1 MSRIARYLAIAG
13 LAALAAAPVRAQG
26 PAGRATVVYLSG
38 QSVYVSAGSKDG
50 LATGDSVRVLRK
62 GDQVALLQVAFLSS
76 HQASCSIL
84 ASTAAPAVGDSVT
97 FTPRQIVAP
106 TPTIAMGTGTISN
119 TPASSARS
127 WENASRLR
135 GRIGARFLSVQQMDG
150 SGANYSQPSLDLRLD
165 GQNLGG
171 TPMGLTVDI
180 RSRRML
186 ASNVDG
192 TSQAFGQTLVYQA
205 VAFAGRPGARYRL
218 AVGRQYSPA
227 LATVNLFD
235 GLLAELNQSK
245 WSTGVFGGAI
255 PSALD
260 LQWSAAQTEAGGYFQ
275 LHQSPRKAYPW
286 AVTLGL
292 VGTFDHG
299 SSDRKFGF
307 LQATLAQPHWGF
319 FVSQEVDYYSADKIA
334 AGEPSAIS
342 PTGSYGSAYAR
353 LGQVVDL
360 NAGFDSRRN
369 VRLYRDV
376 VSPITQFDD
385 AFRKG
390 YFAGIGFKLGNAGRL
405 GFDARAS
412 EGSVVGTANALTG
425 SLALFRLTPAHLLL
439 SLRAT
444 RYTGTQSEG
453 WLYSGVL
460 GVPISGSLRAE
471 LNGGLRNE
479 TNMLGFTG
487 ATANNLNWFGGD
499 LEWNLTNSWFM
510 SFSAIWENGDSQ
522 NDTQLYGGVSYRF

>member
-1 MSRIARYLAIAG
+1 MSTIKRGIVVAAATSLLAAG
-13 LAALAAAPVRAQG
+13 LVAQA
-26 PAGRATVVYLSG
+26 PAGRAAVVYLSG
-38 QSVYVSAGSKDG
+38 QSVYVSAGSRDG
-50 LATGDSVRVLRK
+50 LIAGDSVAVLRT
-62 GDQVALLQVAFLSS
+62 GSRIALLQVTFLSS

-84 ASTAAPAVGDSVT
+84 SSTEAPAVGDSVS
-97 FTPRQIVAP
+97 FTPHQVAAP
-106 TPTIAMGTGTISN
+106 TPTIALGTSATTATAAAASN
-119 TPASSARS
+119 
-127 WENASRLR
+127 WQDASRLR
-135 GRIGARFLSVQQMDG
+135 GRIGARFLSVQQLDG

-180 RSRRML
+180 RSRRMI

-205 VAFAGRPGARYRL
+205 VVFAGRPGARYRL
-218 AVGRQYSPA
+218 ALGRQYSPA

-235 GLLAELNQSK
+235 GLLAEVNRSS
-245 WSTGVFGGAI
+245 WSTGAFAGAI
-255 PSALD
+255 PSALN
-260 LQWSAAQTEAGGYFQ
+260 LQWSIAQSEVGGYFQ

-292 VGTFDHG
+292 VGTFDQG

-307 LQATLAQPHWGF
+307 LQASLARANWGF
-319 FVSQEVDYYSADKIA
+319 FLSQEVDYYGADKIA

-342 PTGSYGSAYAR
+342 PTGSFGSAYAR
-353 LGQVVDL
+353 LGRVVDL

-390 YFAGIGFKLGNAGRL
+390 YFAGIGFKLGNAARL

-412 EGSVVGTANALTG
+412 QGSVVGTADALTG
-425 SLALFRLTPAHLLL
+425 SLAFFRLTPAHLLL

-444 RYTGTQSEG
+444 RYTGTQSNG

-460 GVPISGSLRAE
+460 GIPITGALRAE

-479 TNMLGFTG
+479 TNMLGLTG

>member
-1 MSRIARYLAIAG
+1 
-13 LAALAAAPVRAQG
+13 
-26 PAGRATVVYLSG
+26 
-38 QSVYVSAGSKDG
+38 
-50 LATGDSVRVLRK
+50 
-62 GDQVALLQVAFLSS
+62 VAFLST

-84 ASTAAPAVGDSVT
+84 SSTAAPAVGDSVL
-97 FTPRQIVAP
+97 FTPHQVAAP
-106 TPTIAMGTGTISN
+106 TPTIALGTSGA
-119 TPASSARS
+119 ASTQVATN
-127 WENASRLR
+127 WQDASLLR
-135 GRIGARFLSVQQMDG
+135 GRIGARFLSVQQLDG

-165 GQNLGG
+165 GQNLWGS
-171 TPMGLTVDI
+171 PMGLTVDV
-180 RSRRML
+180 RSRRMM

-192 TSQAFGQTLVYQA
+192 TSQTLGQTLVYQA
-205 VAFAGRPGARYRL
+205 VLFAGRPGARYRL
-218 AVGRQYSPA
+218 ALGRQYSPA

-235 GLLAELNQSK
+235 GVLAELNRK
-245 WSTGVFGGAI
+245 AWSTGVFGGAI
-255 PSALD
+255 PSNLN

-275 LHQSPRKAYPW
+275 LHQSPSKPYPW

-292 VGTFDHG
+292 VGTFDRG
-299 SSDRKFGF
+299 TSDRKFGF
-307 LQATLAQPHWGF
+307 LQASLAQPHWGF
-319 FVSQEVDYYSADKIA
+319 FVSQEVDYYDANKIA
-334 AGEPSAIS
+334 AGEPSAVS
-342 PTGSYGSAYAR
+342 PTGSFGSAYAR
-353 LGQVVDL
+353 LGPVVDL

-376 VSPITQFDD
+376 SNPITQFDD

-390 YFAGIGFKLGNAGRL
+390 YFAGIGFRLGNAGRL

-412 EGSVVGTANALTG
+412 EGTVVGTANALTG

-460 GVPISGSLRAE
+460 GIPITGALRAE

-479 TNMLGFTG
+479 TNMLGFNG

-499 LEWNLTNSWFM
+499 VEWNLTNSWFM
-510 SFSAIWENGDSQ
+510 SFSAIWEHGNSQ
-522 NDTQLYGGVSYRF
+522 NDTQLFGGVSYRF

>member
-1 MSRIARYLAIAG
+1 MSHITRCLAIAG
-13 LAALAAAPVRAQG
+13 LASAAALPLRAQA
-26 PAGRATVVYLSG
+26 PAGKATVVYLSG

-50 LATGDSVRVLRK
+50 LITGDSVRVMRS
-62 GDQVALLQVAFLSS
+62 GSQVALVQVAFVSS

-84 ASTAAPAVGDSVT
+84 SSTAAPAVGDSVL
-97 FTPRQIVAP
+97 FTPHQVAAP
-106 TPTIAMGTGTISN
+106 TPTIALGAGGTAAAAQTA
-119 TPASSARS
+119 TS
-127 WENASRLR
+127 WQDASRLR
-135 GRIGARFLSVQQMDG
+135 GRIGARFLSVQQLDG

-180 RSRRML
+180 RSRQML

-192 TSQAFGQTLVYQA
+192 TSQATGQTLVYQA
-205 VAFAGRPGARYRL
+205 VVFAGRPGARYRL

-235 GLLAELNQSK
+235 GVLAELNRRT
-245 WSTGVFGGAI
+245 WSTGLFGGAI
-255 PSALD
+255 PSNLE

-275 LHQSPRKAYPW
+275 LHQSLGQALPW

-299 SSDRKFGF
+299 TSDRKFGF

-353 LGQVVDL
+353 LGRVVDL

-453 WLYSGVL
+453 WLYSGAL
-460 GVPISGSLRAE
+460 GVPITGSLRAE

-510 SFSAIWENGDSQ
+510 SFSAIWEHGDSQ
-522 NDTQLYGGVSYRF
+522 NDTQIYGGVSYRF